1 MTSVARD
8 RQYASVQS
16 GLRVGATATLLLIAV
31 AMLVS
36 QLEQLR
42 ERKRLLS
49 VLVAFGTRR
58 TTLGWSVLWQTA
70 VPVVIGLVV
79 AVAGGLGLGAAMIWM
94 IAKEVTKWWLFLPMV
109 GAGAA
114 LILLVTLLSLPPLWR
129 MMRPDGLRTE

>member
-1 MTSVARD
+1 MQR
-8 RQYASVQS
+8 
-16 GLRVGATATLLLIAV
+16 GLQVGATATLLLIAA

-58 TTLGWSVLWQTA
+58 STLAWSILWQTA
-70 VPVVIGLVV
+70 VPVLIGLTV
-79 AVAGGLGLGAAMIWM
+79 AVAGGIGLGAALITMLDKKI
-94 IAKEVTKWWLFLPMV
+94 TNWWLFLPMT

-114 LILLVTLLSLPPLWR
+114 LILLVTLVSLPSLWR
-129 MMRPDGLRTE
+129 LMRPEGLRTE